1 MKKFIPI
8 AFLSVLGTGVYQS
21 AHAQGAVHHFYVC
34 SETEF
39 VLVDAKNDFTVYE
52 WLDPSNPTT
61 PISTTASTPPLTAP
75 ATSTPTTMVF
85 ELRVEQGGCW
95 SDPDSFIVHVL
106 PPLQVEISGLDSEYC
121 DNSNPGTVTAT
132 ATITNIPTGLP
143 TGVTADQLEWFEDNV
158 SVASGP
164 ISTNNTHSVSIPALN
179 VDKEVKVIASYTLP
193 SGAQSKFDCDDA
205 SSDLVKVTLV
215 PAPTTPAVIIQ

>member
-1 MKKFIPI
+1 MKKFIPL

-21 AHAQGAVHHFYVC
+21 AHAQGAVHHLYVC

-39 VLVDAKNDFTVYE
+39 ELVDVKNDFTVYE
-52 WLDPSNPTT
+52 WKDVATNAV
-61 PISTTASTPPLTAP
+61 ISTSEKSGLLTAP

-95 SDPDSFIVHVL
+95 SDPDQYIVHVL

-143 TGVTADQLEWFEDNV
+143 TGVTADQLEWFVDNV
-158 SVASGP
+158 SVASGS
-164 ISTNNTHSVSIPALN
+164 ISSNSTYAVTIPTVTN